1 MNLTRLP
8 DVFNLDPI
16 EEGLR
21 SLMRPWRFDLEA
33 SAPQMRLDIQEQ
45 DGAYEVTAEMPGVKK
60 EDIDVRI
67 DGRQVNLSAQI
78 KRESHLEE
86 SSKAG
91 ARMLREERHYG
102 YLNRSFNLACD
113 IDEGRAKARYEN
125 GLLAL
130 TLPKK
135 ASAEARRLSIS

>member
-21 SLMRPWRFDLEA
+21 SLIRPWRLDLET
-33 SAPQMRLDIQEQ
+33 SAPQMRLDIQEL
-45 DGAYEVTAEMPGVKK
+45 DGTYEVTAEMPGVKK

-78 KRESHLEE
+78 KRDVHLQEST
-86 SSKAG
+86 KG
-91 ARMLREERHYG
+91 GGRTLREERYYG
-102 YLNRSFNLACD
+102 YVNRSFNLACD
-113 IDEGRAKARYEN
+113 IDESRAKARFEN

-135 ASAEARRLSIS
+135 ASAEARRLSIN